1 MATGVQMRDMYDA
14 EGARNNIYAG
24 ALDALSKRF
33 PVEDDDY
40 KLELINPHYSGPQ
53 DFTLTQQKKAL
64 MHNRRL
70 TTPITGTWRL
80 THKPTNK
87 VLDERKDVVMSIPYY
102 TQRGTFINN
111 GNDYS
116 IVSQARLMPGAY
128 IRRQRTGEVEA
139 QFNVEPGSGR
149 GMRLHLQPETGEFKV
164 GIGSAH
170 IPLYS
175 LLNAMGVEDKELMKL
190 WGADLLAENMRKH
203 NSQNLSKLY
212 QRLAGYKADANADE
226 NAMRSYLR
234 DELPKYKLDPAVVAR
249 TLGIENAE
257 GISKEVLLRATQKM
271 LNVSRGEEE
280 TDDRD
285 STQFARV
292 YGVEDLVRER
302 IDKDAGQLT
311 RNLLWRIRRSRNLKP
326 VQYGALNPYVDSLI
340 LGSGLAMPLEETNPL
355 STLEQMTR
363 ITKLGEGGIGSAEAI
378 TDEARDV
385 NPSQFGFIDPIAGP
399 EGLNIG
405 IDVRTAH
412 GVMKGADNK
421 LYQQVVDARSG
432 KTKYISPDI
441 AVNSV
446 LAYPGQDLKQREVY
460 AMKDGKVQAVPSKD
474 VDYQLPSFSNMF
486 SANTNLNPMP
496 TAVQP
501 GRQFYGLKFWSQYL
515 PQRKGEVPLVD
526 TVMDDG
532 KTTFSELYG
541 RKVGTLQ
548 SKVDGTVTQVTD
560 DLVTITDADG
570 KKHTYDTVKNFPFNR
585 ISSISYT
592 ATVKPGDT
600 VKAGD
605 MVAHSSFTD
614 AKTGAL
620 NLGQN
625 LRVAVLPYRGK
636 SVAGYTNVLW
646 QCPDGSWT
654 YGPISDVPTGSG
666 MKSIAMDIQTLTQHT
681 IPVHSWMIHA
691 PDSELVRVD
700 TRDGTTIDATR
711 SHSFVGW
718 FGDGIRECTIDELQ
732 STGALIPVVPPTL
745 PFSDEIT
752 DVTMSTLSGNRP
764 ITVKADRNFGFV
776 VGLYIAEGCVVFTD
790 PAHTKP
796 KTTAFSAVEPEII
809 AVLSNILNGYGI
821 NTSNKQIQQPNG
833 TSGTVYAYASPL
845 ARWLHANCGS
855 LAANKKLP
863 DLVWSAHREF
873 AEGLIDGYFS
883 GDGTCTAKQVCASS
897 ASKRLVEGLAFLL
910 GGLGVRATVRTYNL
924 KDPKHQA
931 SNMLYV
937 FREFLDKFPTIT
949 LPRKERA
956 LRALIKPIKFS
967 RDRIPLP
974 DSERYH
980 INKLLGHTQSGRQ
993 SVSRNRLMGVYDGLP
1008 PITKRLVDA
1017 PIWWDVVHSVTPI
1030 PSQEYVYDLDM
1041 RPYGTF
1047 VVANGLVVH
1056 NSFEDA
1062 VVISESAA
1070 KRLSTERLYG
1080 IDADTRNGVEIN
1092 KNRYISAFPD
1102 NFTKEQVDTLD
1113 SKGVV
1118 KVGTILK
1125 RGDPIVVAV
1134 GPKLLSSADAQ
1145 LGRLHKV
1152 LRNSFTD
1159 KSQVWEY
1166 DYPGEVVD
1174 VAHLRSGAKVNIKA
1188 VQPVAVG
1195 DKLSTRFGLKG
1206 VVGTIVPDD
1215 EMPRNHATNEPY
1227 EMLMN
1232 PMGILSRVAPNQI
1245 MEMSLGKLARQRG
1258 EQVRIPQLRPQ
1269 EGWVRWASAQLEA
1282 AGVPDASDVFDPSTG
1297 KVIKNIGDGSV
1308 YVAAFHH
1315 LADKKLSSRGEV
1327 GKYTADRQPAKGGPT
1342 GSKRFSSMNV
1352 GAALAHG
1359 STAVIKDAITI
1370 RGTENEEFWKALRL
1384 GRPLPEPE
1392 VPFIYDKFL
1401 NTLRAGGINVVEQG
1415 DITSIMPMTDA
1426 DITKMSRGSVDS
1438 SSMLDDDL
1446 NPIAGG
1452 LFDAGRT
1459 GGTAGNRWTHITL
1472 PEPVP
1477 NPVMEEPVR
1486 RVLGLTV
1493 KRLENILAGEEE
1505 LDGKTGGA
1513 AIRSALSK
1521 LDPDA
1526 MINEY
1531 RDKVKTLRGS
1541 NRDNAVKVLGYL
1553 DGARKQGIHPKDWM
1567 ISKVPVLPPM
1577 FRPISKLGDVAL
1589 VADINELY
1597 RDLIENAE
1605 AYKELKGTLPDDA
1618 LTSERLNIYKSVQAA
1633 FGLGDPITPEGQS
1646 KRIKGAIRQ
1655 VIGTRPKTGLFQSKV
1670 TSKTVDVV
1678 GRGVATPNPN
1688 LSMNQVGIPERSAW
1702 EMYKDFVTRGLVR
1715 RGYDAPTA
1723 LELIDKRHPT
1733 ARAMLDAEMSTRPI
1747 LVDRAPTWH
1756 KFNFL
1761 AFYPHIVEGDTL
1773 QVSPLIVKGFNLD
1786 FDGDQMNFHVPVS
1799 DKAVEQAKEKMLP
1812 SKNLFSLTDLKSA
1825 RHTPTMEMTMGLYWL
1840 TRKANKR
1847 KKVRRF
1853 GSTSEAEKAYRKG
1866 EIGANDPIQIG

>member
-1 MATGVQMRDMYDA
+1 MATGVQMRSMYDA

-102 TQRGTFINN
+102 TNRGTFINN

-116 IVSQARLMPGAY
+116 IVTQGRLLPGAY

-149 GMRLHLQPETGEFKV
+149 GMRLHLQPDTGEFKV

-175 LLNAMGVEDKELMKL
+175 LLNAMGVEDKELMKM
-190 WGADLLAENMRKH
+190 WGADLLDANMRKH
-203 NSQNLSKLY
+203 NAQNLGKLY
-212 QRLAGYKADANADE
+212 QRLAGYKADAAADE
-226 NAMRSYLR
+226 NTMRNYLR

-249 TLGIENAE
+249 TLGIENAD

-271 LNVSRGEEE
+271 LNVSRGEEG

-385 NPSQFGFIDPIAGP
+385 NASQFGFIDPIAGP

-446 LAYPGQDLKQREVY
+446 LAYPGQDLTQREVY
-460 AMKDGKVQAVPSKD
+460 AMKDGKVQAVPSKE

-515 PQRKGEVPLVD
+515 PQKKGEVPLVD
-526 TVMDDG
+526 AVMDDG

-548 SKVDGTVTQVTD
+548 AKTDGTVTKVTD
-560 DLVTITDADG
+560 DFVTVTDAEG

-625 LRVAVLPYRGK
+625 LRVAVIPYRG
-636 SVAGYTNVLW
+636 A
-646 QCPDGSWT
+646 
-654 YGPISDVPTGSG
+654 
-666 MKSIAMDIQTLTQHT
+666 
-681 IPVHSWMIHA
+681 
-691 PDSELVRVD
+691 
-700 TRDGTTIDATR
+700 
-711 SHSFVGW
+711 
-718 FGDGIRECTIDELQ
+718 
-732 STGALIPVVPPTL
+732 
-745 PFSDEIT
+745 
-752 DVTMSTLSGNRP
+752 
-764 ITVKADRNFGFV
+764 
-776 VGLYIAEGCVVFTD
+776 
-790 PAHTKP
+790 
-796 KTTAFSAVEPEII
+796 
-809 AVLSNILNGYGI
+809 
-821 NTSNKQIQQPNG
+821 
-833 TSGTVYAYASPL
+833 
-845 ARWLHANCGS
+845 
-855 LAANKKLP
+855 
-863 DLVWSAHREF
+863 
-873 AEGLIDGYFS
+873 
-883 GDGTCTAKQVCASS
+883 
-897 ASKRLVEGLAFLL
+897 
-910 GGLGVRATVRTYNL
+910 
-924 KDPKHQA
+924 
-931 SNMLYV
+931 
-937 FREFLDKFPTIT
+937 
-949 LPRKERA
+949 
-956 LRALIKPIKFS
+956 
-967 RDRIPLP
+967 
-974 DSERYH
+974 
-980 INKLLGHTQSGRQ
+980 
-993 SVSRNRLMGVYDGLP
+993 
-1008 PITKRLVDA
+1008 
-1017 PIWWDVVHSVTPI
+1017 
-1030 PSQEYVYDLDM
+1030 
-1041 RPYGTF
+1041 
-1047 VVANGLVVH
+1047 
-1056 NSFEDA
+1056 SFEDA

-1102 NFTKEQVDTLD
+1102 NFTKEQVETLD

-1125 RGDPIVVAV
+1125 RGDPIVAAV

-1159 KSQVWEY
+1159 KAQVWEY

-1206 VVGTIVPDD
+1206 VVGAIVPDD
-1215 EMPRNHATNEPY
+1215 EMPRNHATNETY

-1269 EGWVRWASAQLEA
+1269 EGWAKWSSAQLEA

-1315 LADKKLSSRGEV
+1315 LADKKLSSRGEA
-1327 GKYTADRQPAKGGPT
+1327 GTYTADHQPAKGGPT

-1352 GAALAHG
+1352 TAALAHG

-1370 RGTENEEFWKALRL
+1370 RGTQNEEFWKALRL
-1384 GRPLPEPE
+1384 GRPLPDPE

-1426 DITKMSRGSVDS
+1426 DITKLSRGSVDS

-1459 GGTAGNRWTHITL
+1459 GGTAGNKWTHITL

-1553 DGARKQGIHPKDWM
+1553 DGARKQGVHPKDWM

-1688 LSMNQVGIPERSAW
+1688 LSMDQIGIPEKSAW

-1723 LELIDKRHPT
+1723 LELIAQRHPT
-1733 ARAMLDAEMSTRPI
+1733 ARAMLEDEMKKRPV

-1761 AFYPHIVEGDTL
+1761 AFYPHMVEGDTL

-1799 DKAVEQAKEKMLP
+1799 DKAVEQAKGKMLP

-1825 RHTPTMEMTMGLYWL
+1825 RHTPSMEMTMGLYWL